1 MTVVLS
7 IEYKTV
13 WGENLFMVSRDVRYP
28 MTWGEGGI
36 WSVAIPR
43 ATRSLLADYTYI
55 VVRDGLVVR
64 TEWEH
69 HHAVPA
75 ESIRDSWID
84 CPVEGCPFLSKHDFG
99 RFDRPGFRAAGTAI
113 PVFSLR
119 SAGGF
124 GVGEFSDLRLLVDW
138 AVATGQTVLQVL
150 PVNDTTRTNTWLDSY
165 PYNPISTFALHPL
178 YMNLQA
184 LGITLSSADRKLQ
197 KELNGLR
204 LVDYERVVSA
214 KERLMKRQFAK
225 VGGADLDS
233 PACRRFVKE
242 NAFWLDDYAEYRS
255 QRDGGTPAGYY
266 RWQQFHLDKQL
277 SEVSRY
283 ARAKGVALKGDLP
296 IGVSRDS
303 VDAKTHPELFNLDS
317 QTGAPPDFFSEDGQ
331 NWGFPTYN
339 WQAMADDGYAWWKS
353 RLRKMSQYFS
363 AFRIDHILGFFRIW
377 EIPSQYR
384 TGVMG
389 HFNPA
394 LPYRRSEIEGL
405 GLPFEGLFIA
415 DPHENGLWHPMI
427 TPSKAVLG
435 SLDDGQ
441 RDRFHKLYEDFFY
454 HRHNEFWK
462 RTALTRLP
470 DLLGATGMLACG
482 EDLGMIPACVPEVM
496 DSQRILSFEMQR
508 MPKTY
513 GVEWDNPG
521 RYPYLSVCS
530 TSSHDMSSLRVWWE
544 NEMDRESRG
553 RYCRGILHLDE
564 EEPVPQFA
572 DPGLVRR
579 IIWQHLESPS
589 MLAVIPF
596 QDWTAMDA
604 AVRSDHPEEERV
616 NVPANPRNYWR
627 YRMHLTLENLN
638 TLSSFNSMIAEMVS
652 RSGRSV

>member
-1 MTVVLS
+1 MTAVLS

-13 WGENLFMVSRDVRYP
+13 WGENLVMVSRDVRYP

-36 WSVAIPR
+36 WSVVIPR
-43 ATRSLLADYTYI
+43 ATKSLLADYTYI
-55 VVRDGLVVR
+55 VVRDGLIVR
-64 TEWEH
+64 TEWDH
-69 HHAVPA
+69 HHSVPA

-84 CPVEGCPFLSKHDFG
+84 CPVNGCPFPRKHDFAL
-99 RFDRPGFRAAGTAI
+99 FDRPGFRAAGTAI

-119 SAGGF
+119 SENGF
-124 GVGEFSDLRLLVDW
+124 GVGEFKDIRLLVDW
-138 AVATGQTVLQVL
+138 AVATGQTILQVL
-150 PVNDTTRTNTWLDSY
+150 PVNDTTRTGTWLDSY

-178 YMNLQA
+178 YMNLQD
-184 LGITLSSADRKLQ
+184 LGIRFSPSDSKLR
-197 KELNGLR
+197 KELNDLR
-204 LVDYERVVSA
+204 QVDYERVMSA
-214 KERLMKRQFAK
+214 KERLMRRQFSK
-225 VGGADLDS
+225 SGKSDLES
-233 PACRRFVKE
+233 AACRKFLKM
-242 NAFWLDDYAEYRS
+242 NSFWLDDYAAYRS
-255 QRDGGTPAGYY
+255 RHDGSSPVEYY
-266 RWQQFHLDKQL
+266 CWQQFHLDRQL
-277 SEVSRY
+277 SEVSQY
-283 ARAKGVALKGDLP
+283 AREKGVALKGDLP

-303 VDAKTHPELFNLDS
+303 VDAHTHPELFNLDT
-317 QTGAPPDFFSEDGQ
+317 QTVAPPDFFSEDGQ

-339 WQAMADDGYAWWKS
+339 WKAMADEGYVWWKA
-353 RLRKMSQYFS
+353 RLRKMSEYFS

-377 EIPSQYR
+377 EIPSQFR

-394 LPYRRSEIEGL
+394 LPYRSSEIEGL

-415 DPHENGLWHPMI
+415 DPHENDSWHPMI
-427 TPSKAVLG
+427 SPSKAAMD
-435 SLDDGQ
+435 SLTDEQ
-441 RDRFHKLYEDFFY
+441 RCRYHKLYEDFFY
-454 HRHNEFWK
+454 HRHNGFWK

-470 DLLGATGMLACG
+470 ELLGATGMLACG

-508 MPKTY
+508 MPKAY

-544 NEMDRESRG
+544 NEMDSESRR
-553 RYCRGILHLDE
+553 RYFREMLHRDDE
-564 EEPVPQFA
+564 VPQLA
-572 DPGLVRR
+572 DPELVLH

-596 QDWTAMDA
+596 QDWTSIDSE
-604 AVRSDHPEEERV
+604 VRSAHPEEERV

-627 YRMHLTLENLN
+627 YRMHVTLEKLN
-638 TLSSFNSMIAEMVS
+638 SLSSFNSMIAEMVK